1 MEKKPILLISTD
13 WHLKETN
20 AVSLLERAEEE
31 IALAKELGVKTVAWL
46 GDLFNSRVSQSQTL
60 LNCLSGII
68 EMYWDAGIEIKCIP
82 GNHDKTDYASDDS
95 FLSIYKHHPGF
106 VLYDE
111 PAVALLRGADDV
123 EFHFVPFYKQG
134 VWEKKFATLPK
145 IQSKKA
151 VLFSHIS
158 VQGSINNDGT
168 TVQDGIK
175 VSMFKGYDK
184 VFLGHYHNQQQPSRN
199 VFHLPSVQQNDFGE
213 NEDKGFTIL
222 YDDLSFELVRSNFTP
237 FREIRV
243 DADAITQDELANLA
257 KMVKTDEANV
267 RVTFVGDQQSIKK
280 INRKKFT
287 EQGISVKVK
296 YTEVEV
302 LDEDVQGVA
311 EELTGEDIKEKF
323 KTFCTE
329 KGYDVN
335 TGLNLLNKVMLWQE

>member
-1 MEKKPILLISTD
+1 MKKPILIISTD

-20 AVSLLERAEEE
+20 AVSLMERAEEE
-31 IALAKELGVKTVAWL
+31 IALAKDLGVKQVAWL
-46 GDLFNSRVSQSQTL
+46 GDLFNSRVSQSQVL
-60 LNCLSGII
+60 LNCLSGVI
-68 EMYWDAGIEIKCIP
+68 EMYWEAGLTILCIP

-95 FLSIYKHHPGF
+95 FLSIYRHHPGF

-111 PAVALLRGADDV
+111 PCRVLCSEVDDL
-123 EFHFVPFYKQG
+123 EYHFVPFYKNG
-134 VWEKKFATLPK
+134 VWEKKFASLPNK
-145 IQSKKA
+145 VSKRA

-158 VQGSINNDGT
+158 VQGSINNDGS
-168 TVQDGIK
+168 K
-175 VSMFKGYDK
+175 VEEGVRTSMLMGYDK

-213 NEDKGFTIL
+213 NEDKGYTVL
-222 YDDLSFELVRSNFTP
+222 YDDLSFNLVKSNFTP
-237 FREIRV
+237 YREIKV
-243 DADAITQDELANLA
+243 DADTVTQEELIDLA
-257 KMVKTDEANV
+257 KTIKTDKANV

-287 EQGISVKVK
+287 DSGISVKVK

-302 LDEDVQGVA
+302 TETDCEVA

-329 KGYDVN
+329 KGYN
-335 TGLNLLNKVMLWQE
+335 IEEGYELLKKVMLWQE